1 MDSSAKL
8 PCPWQGDQWA
18 FCPEGWTELVL
29 AQGKAL
35 WLDCHSLDGIF
46 GVTFCIDFSPL
57 SFTSLGILN
66 IWCILNVPASPAG
79 RWHCH
84 MVSSSLWEPQGVFF
98 WDALDCSYCQVPAL
112 GSVPGWSCPTGLRQ
126 SCSSASPFCGAILR
140 PLLFP
145 KSSLR
150 HSGLSLM
157 PIHSPTAAS
166 GSVLG
171 EFRVKMLQGW
181 WVLLCRI
188 STIIRCA
195 RSLSV

>member
-1 MDSSAKL
+1 M
-8 PCPWQGDQWA
+8 
-18 FCPEGWTELVL
+18 L
-29 AQGKAL
+29 AQGKPL
-35 WLDCHSLDGIF
+35 RFDCHSVDEIF

-57 SFTSLGILN
+57 PFTSLDVLN
-66 IWCILNVPASPAG
+66 IWCILNVPAAPAG

-84 MVSSSLWEPQGVFF
+84 MVSSSLWEPRVCFS
-98 WDALDCSYCQVPAL
+98 WDALHCSCCQVPAL
-112 GSVPGWSCPTGLRQ
+112 GSVLGWSCPTGLRQ
-126 SCSSASPFCGAILR
+126 SCSSVSPFCGAILR

-150 HSGLSLM
+150 RSGLSPM

-181 WVLLCRI
+181 WILLCRI

-195 RSLSV
+195 RILSV